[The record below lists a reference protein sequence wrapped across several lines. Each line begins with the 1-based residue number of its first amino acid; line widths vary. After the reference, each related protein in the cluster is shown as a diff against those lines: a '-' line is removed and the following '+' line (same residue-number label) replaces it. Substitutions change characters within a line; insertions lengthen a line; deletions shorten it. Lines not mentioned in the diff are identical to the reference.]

1 MEFAIVLQLVAD
13 VIENIQLKLQFQSQ
27 RFDSPI
33 SHNNQKISVK
43 DKSSK

>member
-1 MEFAIVLQLVAD
+1 MKYAIVLQLVAD
-13 VIENIQLKLQFQSQ
+13 VIENMQLKLQFQSQ

-33 SHNNQKISVK
+33 SHNKGKISVK